1 MLIQSQDRK
10 VIVNTN
16 TLVCLYREKCDIRCI
31 TTNSEDDYGY
41 LMPCHTGDYLYVR
54 ETWCKYFRLEDD
66 LVTPIDGT
74 EKYY

>member
-31 TTNSEDDYGY
+31 TTNNEDDYGY
-41 LMPCHTGDYLYVR
+41 LMGSYQTEDEAQRKLN
-54 ETWCKYFRLEDD
+54 RLLT
-66 LVTPIDGT
+66 LV
-74 EKYY
+74 KKM

>member
-41 LMPCHTGDYLYVR
+41 LMGSYQT
-54 ETWCKYFRLEDD
+54 EDEAQRK
-66 LVTPIDGT
+66 LNQLLILAK
-74 EKYY
+74 EM